1 MPKEEIIR
9 VVVVD
14 DHDLFRVGLVSMLS
28 AHPDIAVVG
37 QASRGEMGVRLVEEL
52 SPHVVLM
59 DQRMPDVDGPEATR
73 AILARRPMTR
83 VLALTVLSG
92 DGDVAAAMQA
102 GAVGF
107 LAKDG
112 PIDDVAVAVR
122 AAARGVSWLSPRAA
136 ELVLGRV
143 RRSEVEPGSNHGPLE
158 PLSPREL
165 EVLRLLARGMENT
178 AIATTLEISPR
189 TAKNH
194 VSSILRKLGVPG
206 RIQAAVYAVRH
217 GLD

>member
-1 MPKEEIIR
+1 KEEIIR

-52 SPHVVLM
+52 APHVVLM

-73 AILARRPMTR
+73 VILARRPTTR

-102 GAVGF
+102 GACGF

-136 ELVLGRV
+136 ELVLRRV
-143 RRSEVEPGSNHGPLE
+143 RRSGVEPGSNHRPLE

-189 TAKNH
+189 TAK
-194 VSSILRKLGVPG
+194 
-206 RIQAAVYAVRH
+206 
-217 GLD
+217 